1 METSMKKLWQD
12 NEILDRTLKSIGPER
27 DFYKDRADRYHALF
41 AASPEALPAVCHDLQ
56 QEVERLRRQYA
67 ALTSTI
73 ERFVNDGLALG
84 VLVKS
89 DNSPDDMSLNV
100 DYQRPPQAR
109 AAAPSNV
116 DQNMHQQQPYM
127 NNPSQPQTF
136 AHRTSNNAPEV
147 TPLAN
152 QRRHSVPSISPFA
165 HERPVIGISMPGQV
179 LQAQYNAPQSNR
191 VPAQVGIHS
200 HSQPQPR
207 SQPSTTCPYPS
218 PTITHPQR
226 SASSHPSSHCQ
237 VQMIS
242 QGRPTPFENQPF
254 CTLKNQSSRSSVPPH
269 NRLPP
274 MIPLEHTASLET
286 QVSRPSTPHSY
297 PVPANNQ
304 SIRSYASS
312 NRVSPSQSAQNPR
325 IFGNVHQS
333 NPSTVLQSVSR
344 MGPLSTVVYHTPV
357 LVSSSSDV
365 HIAAQVHDVQID
377 DKKPIQGPAPPT
389 PPQLDRSLSSDQ
401 EQYPTLPSPLL
412 IRTLLKRAP
421 SINEGVSL
429 SPSKR
434 MRLDGKEPTTLV
446 HSAKAPTVPRG
457 FEPMLGTGGKG
468 AGITEKDQLVSP
480 SNALASVESYLENVE
495 DPQSNLMSDNPSG
508 PMISNVGSCQTV
520 NNGEAE
526 GSEVD
531 EAGRDKEGKEEG
543 GEDEDETSCAE
554 KEALGEVLKLEHP
567 GNICKLCRSRHDGYP
582 DKYTDADTPTSVLVS
597 HFTTVH
603 PAGWSRLRGSSV
615 PTLTP
620 TAA

>member
-1 METSMKKLWQD
+1 
-12 NEILDRTLKSIGPER
+12 
-27 DFYKDRADRYHALF
+27 
-41 AASPEALPAVCHDLQ
+41 
-56 QEVERLRRQYA
+56 
-67 ALTSTI
+67 
-73 ERFVNDGLALG
+73 
-84 VLVKS
+84 
-89 DNSPDDMSLNV
+89 MSLNV

-116 DQNMHQQQPYM
+116 DQNMYQQQPYM
-127 NNPSQPQTF
+127 NNRSLIISDTSHQSTGSVHLTSQTASRPQTF
-136 AHRTSNNAPEV
+136 AHRTSNNASEV
-147 TPLAN
+147 MSLAN

-179 LQAQYNAPQSNR
+179 LQAQYNANAPQSNR

-226 SASSHPSSHCQ
+226 SASSPHPSSQ
-237 VQMIS
+237 VQIIS
-242 QGRPTPFENQPF
+242 QGHPTPFENCSSRSKIPLSHSVPSNIQSTQLRMNRQSHSAP
-254 CTLKNQSSRSSVPPH
+254 LKTQSSRSSVPPH
-269 NRLPP
+269 NRLSP

-286 QVSRPSTPHSY
+286 QLSRPSTPHSY

-325 IFGNVHQS
+325 IFSNVHQS

-344 MGPLSTVVYHTPV
+344 MGPPSTVVYHTPV
-357 LVSSSSDV
+357 PVSSSSDV

-389 PPQLDRSLSSDQ
+389 PPQLDISLSSDQ
-401 EQYPTLPSPLL
+401 EQYPTLPSPPL

-434 MRLDGKEPTTLV
+434 MRLDRKEPTALV

-457 FEPMLGTGGKG
+457 VEPMVQDVVPSPHLNQLVAGNIIFQSPNLGF

-480 SNALASVESYLENVE
+480 LNALALVEPHLENVE

-508 PMISNVGSCQTV
+508 TMISNVGSCQTV

-526 GSEVD
+526 GSEVN
-531 EAGRDKEGKEEG
+531 EAGRDKEGKEDG
-543 GEDEDETSCAE
+543 DEDEDETSCAE
-554 KEALGEVLKLEHP
+554 KEALGEVLKLEHS
-567 GNICKLCRSRHDGYP
+567 GNICKLCRSRHDRYP
-582 DKYTDADTPTSVLVS
+582 DKYTDAAFDRDTPTSVLVS

-603 PAGWSRLRGSSV
+603 PAAWSRLRGSSV